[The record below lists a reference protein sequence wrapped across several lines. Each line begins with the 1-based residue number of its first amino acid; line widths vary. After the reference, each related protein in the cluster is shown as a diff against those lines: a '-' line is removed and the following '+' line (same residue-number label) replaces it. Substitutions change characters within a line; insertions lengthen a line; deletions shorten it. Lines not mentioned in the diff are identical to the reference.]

1 MEMRLAM
8 VRKSPMISAEIP
20 RFRRVLLQMDTS
32 THCRETLDVAI
43 DIAAHLRADLHGIF
57 VEDSD
62 LISVGGLDFVREF
75 SLSSPTA
82 RTLDNRTLDLQLKAL
97 ASSARRRLEQ
107 AGSRRKVTVGF
118 HTVRGDVQKEVAN
131 ATQDADLI
139 IVEGTGR
146 LHARF
151 FGTQRPGPNKIRG
164 RLRPTLLLK
173 GGKPLTKQ
181 FTIISDSV
189 ETARKCLE
197 AAATL
202 TPDDGHEFALLPCAT
217 TAADAESL
225 TAALQGAIGDAGHH
239 MRIAAPVA
247 LQAGAILRRL
257 GTPGSLLVVADD
269 GPLLKDEANARL
281 LFESRHPLLL
291 VH

>member
-1 MEMRLAM
+1 
-8 VRKSPMISAEIP
+8 MIRAEIP

-43 DIAAHLRADLHGIF
+43 DIAAHLRAELHGIF

-97 ASSARRRLEQ
+97 ANSARRRLEQ
-107 AGSRRKVTVGF
+107 AGTLRKVTVGF
-118 HTVRGDVQKEVAN
+118 RTVRGDFQKEMAN

-146 LHARF
+146 LHARYY
-151 FGTQRPGPNKIRG
+151 RARLPGRNTVRG
-164 RLRPTLLLK
+164 RMRPTLLLK
-173 GGKPLTKQ
+173 GGRPLAKQ
-181 FTIISDSV
+181 FTIICDSV
-189 ETARKCLE
+189 ETARRCL
-197 AAATL
+197 AAAASL
-202 TPDDGHEFALLPCAT
+202 TPDDGHEYTLLPCAS
-217 TAADAESL
+217 TAADADKL
-225 TAALQGAIGDAGHH
+225 AAALTKGIDETGHH
-239 MRIAAPVA
+239 LRVAAPVS
-247 LQAGAILRRL
+247 LQAAAILGHL
-257 GTPGSLLVVADD
+257 GSPESLLVVADD